1 MKYKEALNIIEDI
14 ITESSVS
21 RTKFYLQNYECATI
35 SAFRPGANIGRKD
48 EEELTNRK
56 DVLKRNKK
64 HSAELGKKLT
74 EFGYT
79 HFLVDGAWVKTD
91 EKDRSIIN
99 KKGEKSIGS
108 EITYFVVNNNG
119 DTREQFR
126 NNLKKLGNEFDQD
139 SVMFYPKGSSMAF
152 WSGTT
157 KRENDLKFGQN
168 QLLKNGKWEPQM
180 YRTSLRGKKNTGYS
194 YDVTNIKSK

>member
-1 MKYKEALNIIEDI
+1 MKLDEAYKIAGV

-21 RTKFYLQNYECATI
+21 RTKFYLQNYECDTI
-35 SAFRPGANIGRKD
+35 SAFRTGANIGRKD

-56 DVLKRNKK
+56 DVLKRNKQ

-79 HFLVDGAWVKTD
+79 HFLVDGAQAKENKDKTPILNS
-91 EKDRSIIN
+91 R
-99 KKGEKSIGS
+99 GEQVFGR

-126 NNLKKLGNEFDQD
+126 NNLKKLGSEFDED

-157 KRENDLKFGQN
+157 KRESDLKFGQN
-168 QLLKNGKWEPQM
+168 KLLKNGRWEPQM
-180 YRTSLRGKKNTGYS
+180 YRTTLRGRKNTGYS
-194 YDVTNIKSK
+194 YDSTDIKSK

>member
-1 MKYKEALNIIEDI
+1 MKLDEAYKVAGV

-56 DVLKRNKK
+56 DVLKRNKQ

-74 EFGYT
+74 KLGYT
-79 HFLVDGAWVKTD
+79 HFLVDGAWAKENKDKTPILNS
-91 EKDRSIIN
+91 R
-99 KKGEKSIGS
+99 GEQVFGR

-126 NNLKKLGNEFDQD
+126 NNLKKLGSEFDQD

-157 KRENDLKFGQN
+157 KRESDLKFGQN
-168 QLLKNGKWEPQM
+168 RLLKNGRWEPQM
-180 YRTSLRGKKNTGYS
+180 YRTTLRGRKNTGYS
-194 YDVTNIKSK
+194 YDSTDIKSK

>member
-1 MKYKEALNIIEDI
+1 MKLDEAYKLTGIIV
-14 ITESSVS
+14 ESSVS

-64 HSAELGKKLT
+64 HSSELGKKLT
-74 EFGYT
+74 ELGYT
-79 HFLVDGAWVKTD
+79 HFLVDGAWAKENKDKTPILNS
-91 EKDRSIIN
+91 R
-99 KKGEKSIGS
+99 GEQVFGS

-126 NNLKKLGNEFDQD
+126 NNLKKLGNDFDQD
-139 SVMFYPKGSSMAF
+139 SVMFYPKGSNMAF

-168 QLLKNGKWEPQM
+168 QLLKNGKWEPKM
-180 YRTSLRGKKNTGYS
+180 FRATLRGRKNTGYS
-194 YDVTNIKSK
+194 YESTDIKSK

>member
-1 MKYKEALNIIEDI
+1 MKLDEAYKIAGV

-48 EEELTNRK
+48 EKELTNRK
-56 DVLKRNKK
+56 DVLKRNKQ

-91 EKDRSIIN
+91 ENDKPIIN
-99 KKGEKSIGS
+99 DKGEFSIGS

-139 SVMFYPKGSSMAF
+139 SVMFYPKGSNMAF

-157 KRENDLKFGQN
+157 KRESDLKFGQN
-168 QLLKNGKWEPQM
+168 QLLKNGRWEPQM

-194 YDVTNIKSK
+194 YDVSDIKSK

>member
-1 MKYKEALNIIEDI
+1 MKLDEAYKIAGV

-48 EEELTNRK
+48 EKELTNRK
-56 DVLKRNKK
+56 DVLKRNKE

-74 EFGYT
+74 ELGYT
-79 HFLVDGAWVKTD
+79 HFLVDGAWAKENKDKTPILNS
-91 EKDRSIIN
+91 R
-99 KKGEKSIGS
+99 GEQVFGR

-157 KRENDLKFGQN
+157 KRESDLKFGQN
-168 QLLKNGKWEPQM
+168 RLLKNGRWEPQM
-180 YRTSLRGKKNTGYS
+180 YRTTLRGKKNTGYS
-194 YDVTNIKSK
+194 YDSTDIKSK

>member
-1 MKYKEALNIIEDI
+1 MKYEEALNIIEGI

-74 EFGYT
+74 ELGYT

-91 EKDRSIIN
+91 EKDRPIIN
-99 KKGEKSIGS
+99 KKGEKSIG
-108 EITYFVVNNNG
+108 NNNG

-126 NNLKKLGNEFDQD
+126 NNLKKLGNDFDQD
-139 SVMFYPKGSSMAF
+139 SVMFYPKGSNMAF
-152 WSGTT
+152 LSGTT
-157 KRENDLKFGQN
+157 KRENDLKLGQN

-194 YDVTNIKSK
+194 YDISDIKSK

>member
-1 MKYKEALNIIEDI
+1 MKLDEAYKIAGV

-56 DVLKRNKK
+56 DVLKRNKQ

-91 EKDRSIIN
+91 ENDKPIIN
-99 KKGEKSIGS
+99 DKGEFSIGS

-126 NNLKKLGNEFDQD
+126 SNLKKLGSEFDQD

-157 KRENDLKFGQN
+157 KRESGLKFGQN
-168 QLLKNGKWEPQM
+168 QLLKNGRWEPQM
-180 YRTSLRGKKNTGYS
+180 YRTALRGKKNTGYS
-194 YDVTNIKSK
+194 YDVSDIKSK

>member
-1 MKYKEALNIIEDI
+1 MKLDEAYKIAGV

-56 DVLKRNKK
+56 DVLKRNKQ

-79 HFLVDGAWVKTD
+79 HFLVDGAWAKENKDKTPILNS
-91 EKDRSIIN
+91 R
-99 KKGEKSIGS
+99 GEQVFGR

-126 NNLKKLGNEFDQD
+126 NNLKKLGSEFDQD

-157 KRENDLKFGQN
+157 KRESDLKFGQN
-168 QLLKNGKWEPQM
+168 KLLKNGRWEPQM
-180 YRTSLRGKKNTGYS
+180 YRTTLRGRKNTGYS
-194 YDVTNIKSK
+194 YDSTDIKSK

>member
-1 MKYKEALNIIEDI
+1 MNYKQAILLTEGI

-64 HSAELGKKLT
+64 HSAELGKKLA
-74 EFGYT
+74 ELGYT
-79 HFLVDGAWVKTD
+79 HFLVDGAWAKENKDKTPILNS
-91 EKDRSIIN
+91 R
-99 KKGEKSIGS
+99 GEQAFGS

-126 NNLKKLGNEFDQD
+126 SNLKKLGNDFDQD
-139 SVMFYPKGSSMAF
+139 SVMFYPKGSNMAF

-180 YRTSLRGKKNTGYS
+180 FRTTLRGRKNTGYS
-194 YDVTNIKSK
+194 YEGTDIKSK

>member
-1 MKYKEALNIIEDI
+1 MKYEEALNIIEGI

-74 EFGYT
+74 ELGYT
-79 HFLVDGAWVKTD
+79 HFLVDGAWVRTD
-91 EKDRSIIN
+91 ENDRPIIN
-99 KKGEKSIGS
+99 KKGERSIGS

-126 NNLKKLGNEFDQD
+126 NNLKKLGNDFDQD

-168 QLLKNGKWEPQM
+168 QLLKNGRWEPQM

-194 YDVTNIKSK
+194 YDVSNIKSK